1 MPIIH
6 KNAEAICYFGTGD
19 IAVITAYQEGDPT
32 QTRNELWLLNHSTP
46 QPIGVAYTWLNG
58 KTTDEL
64 KPPVRLVFGSVAS
77 LNVVRTALDE
87 LHASMTAL
95 HNETR
100 PPCPS

>member
-6 KNAEAICYFGTGD
+6 EGSTTVCYFGTGD
-19 IAVITAYQEGDPT
+19 IAVLTAYKEGDPDKI
-32 QTRNELWLLNHSTP
+32 QDELWLLNHSTP
-46 QPIGVAYTWLNG
+46 QPIGVAYTWLDG
-58 KTTDEL
+58 KTIDDL
-64 KPPVRLVFGSVAS
+64 NPPVRFVFGSVAS
-77 LNVVRTALDE
+77 LNAVRNALDE